1 MVDMTATIPRSN
13 AWRGSTLLRFV
24 LNRRTCRSKEPA
36 LTQKSTQEGNG
47 GGEGL
52 RTVGVYSLMGSLGE
66 RRPRVVQWLLL
77 GLRGNLLS
85 RRGTRPRPI
94 WQSLRGV
101 DRSLS

>member
-47 GGEGL
+47 GGG
-52 RTVGVYSLMGSLGE
+52 GAKD
-66 RRPRVVQWLLL
+66 
-77 GLRGNLLS
+77 
-85 RRGTRPRPI
+85 RRGLLVDGKFGRKAASCRTMALVGLTR
-94 WQSLRGV
+94 
-101 DRSLS
+101 